1 MLIVATTVLNLPTLL
16 TAEPNLPLLTAA
28 ENISDLLR
36 DAPDDT
42 RAQYARIL
50 AQNVPKSTS
59 IDVLPVDRSGL
70 FQTGSPLKCVLITQ
84 GTLLRNFCQ
93 PYSTLSSFMKTV
105 RLAFNDESQQGG
117 QAGYTVLGANLL
129 SNCLQCLTGDKEQHK
144 SGTGGEKIKEALH
157 ERLSQKAIGFLGGP
171 LPRLPHE
178 LLTAFFAALRADESS
193 AILMSDDH
201 SPFTL
206 FSALTTH
213 PLPAS
218 CVPLTV
224 AEAEGL
230 IPRAGVVLH
239 LILPH
244 SLRCP
249 ADTYFTQ
256 VAMHYPHL
264 HRLED
269 STVHFGHYE
278 DPTESQAAA
287 RQCHDMPS
295 EHFYS
300 CTGYRLLHWSPSERN
315 PTRLP
320 LPAVR
325 QVLQIAAVISYYTA
339 RSIRIDNESSKL
351 LLLTPH
357 NDTVKSLVDALGVPS
372 DQFPPSLYY

>member
-1 MLIVATTVLNLPTLL
+1 MPETYRLLCSLGEHFLRRFITALFARDGHFLALLLAAIWGLKGGFTSLSVQGIFGSGKTYCASLMLIIATTVLNLPTLL

-70 FQTGSPLKCVLITQ
+70 FQTGSSLKCVLITQ
-84 GTLLRNFCQ
+84 GSLLRNFCQ

-117 QAGYTVLGANLL
+117 QAGYTVLGANLP
-129 SNCLQCLTGDKEQHK
+129 SNCLQHK

-171 LPRLPHE
+171 LPLLPHE

-193 AILMSDDH
+193 AILMPDDH

-213 PLPAS
+213 PLCLLCSLNS
-218 CVPLTV
+218 C
-224 AEAEGL
+224 G
-230 IPRAGVVLH
+230 G
-239 LILPH
+239 
-244 SLRCP
+244 
-249 ADTYFTQ
+249 
-256 VAMHYPHL
+256 
-264 HRLED
+264 
-269 STVHFGHYE
+269 
-278 DPTESQAAA
+278 
-287 RQCHDMPS
+287 
-295 EHFYS
+295 
-300 CTGYRLLHWSPSERN
+300 
-315 PTRLP
+315 
-320 LPAVR
+320 
-325 QVLQIAAVISYYTA
+325 
-339 RSIRIDNESSKL
+339 
-351 LLLTPH
+351 
-357 NDTVKSLVDALGVPS
+357 
-372 DQFPPSLYY
+372 